1 MARDYAAPSP
11 VDRLGNPLQT
21 LPANVPAIN
30 VTTSGTLLSSVITL
44 DDNATRVEVAA
55 TGSGA
60 VAIKWFGSV
69 VGNPSVTVAN
79 LDHVVPAQTVRLF
92 VIPPS
97 IRGQA
102 ASGSII
108 GGYGAI
114 NGLYKQI
121 EVLPIAPIGTSSII
135 VTQYS

>member
-1 MARDYAAPSP
+1 MRDYAAPQP
-11 VDRLGNPLQT
+11 IDRLGNPIQN

-55 TGSGA
+55 TGTGA

-69 VGNPSVTVAN
+69 VANPSVTGTN

-97 IRGQA
+97 VLGRA
-102 ASGSII
+102 SSGSII
-108 GGYGAI
+108 GGYGAT

-121 EVLPIAPIGTSSII
+121 AVIPIAPLGTSSIV